1 MYIIVITILLA
12 IVAFAGYSVFNSFAP
27 SFTSLGTEIESAID
41 ENDSDIKKEAGIRVS
56 EPRMNQEIGSPLIIK
71 GEAVGTWY
79 MEGSFPIVLYD
90 GNATEI
96 ARTNSIAQSAWTTE
110 NYVPFSGLLY
120 FTKPSTTIGKLR
132 LYKDNPSG
140 LPAQEAFL
148 EIPIRFE

>member
-1 MYIIVITILLA
+1 MYIIVIALLLA

-27 SFTSLGTEIESAID
+27 SFTSLGTDIETATNGNVTD
-41 ENDSDIKKEAGIRVS
+41 EKQETRIRIS
-56 EPRMNQEIGSPLIIK
+56 EPRANQEINNPLILK
-71 GEAVGTWY
+71 GDAVGGWY
-79 MEGSFPIVLYD
+79 GEGSFPIVLYD

-132 LYKDNPSG
+132 LYKDNSSG
-140 LPAQEAFL
+140 LPEQEAFL